1 MLVRLVIG
9 DLAVL
14 GLVSLFSS
22 GTSAAAAG
30 AGAIL
35 LAPVLLFAK
44 VAFFLFLFG
53 MVGRGFGHRSP
64 WRPGQR
70 PSSGRE
76 RPTSTN
82 PVTETDFE
90 EWHRLRHARDE
101 VDGWVEEVS

>member
-1 MLVRLVIG
+1 MFVRLVVG
-9 DLAVL
+9 ALAIF

-22 GTSAAAAG
+22 GTATG

-35 LAPVLLFAK
+35 LAPLLLFAK

-64 WRPGQR
+64 WRSR
-70 PSSGRE
+70 PSPGRQ
-76 RPTSTN
+76 RQNSTDS
-82 PVTETDFE
+82 VSEADFE
-90 EWHRLRHARDE
+90 EWHRLSHARDE